1 MGTMDAIDVVF
12 RLIGAFYVFAGW
24 LGLRAILMDSVLDKA
39 LAALSAGKEDPSE
52 TRRRWILG
60 ASTVLIGA
68 SGAALL
74 TMSSWALPL
83 FVFCAAS
90 QAIWIGGARRF
101 FIAPEDDDEAGR
113 RQVRNAAILYGAVAL
128 GVVWLWGTGR
138 LLPWDEP
145 FGVVGTALTAAGLG
159 LWFVYHMAWK
169 AASPGVFDPNDDV
182 EDVPAPA
189 RIVISPRQG
198 FYPLIDADTGQRFS
212 HMYWYDGTLGFRIED
227 WDDVFQ
233 EAFTLEDV
241 PQGPDFASPEAE
253 AAWRAE
259 GLAIAEAL
267 KEILGPENVIF
278 VEGWETGQGAD
289 A

>member
-1 MGTMDAIDVVF
+1 MDAIDIVF
-12 RLIGAFYVFAGW
+12 RLVGAFYVFAGW
-24 LGLRAILMDSVLDKA
+24 LALRAILMDSVLDKA
-39 LAALSAGKEDPSE
+39 LAALSAGKEDPAE
-52 TRRRWILG
+52 KRRRWIVG
-60 ASTVLIGA
+60 ASTVLVGA

-74 TMSSWALPL
+74 TMSRWALPL
-83 FVFCAAS
+83 FLFCAAS

-128 GVVWLWGTGR
+128 GVVWLWSAGR
-138 LLPWDEP
+138 LLPWNEP
-145 FGVVGTALTAAGLG
+145 FGIAGTALTTAGLG

-169 AASPGVFDPNDDV
+169 AASPGFLDPAADEEDD
-182 EDVPAPA
+182 PSPPA
-189 RIVISPRQG
+189 RIVISPMRG
-198 FYPLIDADTGQRFS
+198 FYPFIDADTGQRFS
-212 HMYWYDGTLGFRIED
+212 HMYWYDGELGFRIED

-241 PQGPDFASPEAE
+241 PQGPNFASPEAE

-267 KEILGPENVIF
+267 KEILGPENVSF
-278 VEGWETGQGAD
+278 AEGWDTGQGAD

>member
-1 MGTMDAIDVVF
+1 MDAIDVIF
-12 RLIGAFYVFAGW
+12 RLVGAFYVFAGW

-52 TRRRWILG
+52 ARRRWILG

-101 FIAPEDDDEAGR
+101 FIAPDDDDEAGR
-113 RQVRNAAILYGAVAL
+113 SQVRNAAILYGAVTL
-128 GVVWLWGTGR
+128 GVVWLWSTGR

-145 FGVVGTALTAAGLG
+145 FGVVGTALTGAGLG

-169 AASPGVFDPNDDV
+169 AASPGVFDPAADMEDDG
-182 EDVPAPA
+182 PAPA

-198 FYPLIDADTGQRFS
+198 FYPLIDADTGRRFS

-227 WDDVFQ
+227 WDDQFQ
-233 EAFTLEDV
+233 EAFTFGDV
-241 PQGPDFASPEAE
+241 PQGPNFASPEAE

-259 GLAIAEAL
+259 GLAIGAAL
-267 KEILGPENVIF
+267 EEILGPENVRF
-278 VEGWETGQGAD
+278 AEGWETGQGAD